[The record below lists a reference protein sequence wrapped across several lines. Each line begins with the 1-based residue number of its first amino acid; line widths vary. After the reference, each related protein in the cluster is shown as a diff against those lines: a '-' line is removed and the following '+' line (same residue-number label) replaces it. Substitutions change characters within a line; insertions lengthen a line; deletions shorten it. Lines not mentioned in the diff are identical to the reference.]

1 MNKTGVVIQARVGS
15 TRLANKVLLPF
26 YGEQIILSIVAD
38 KFTHCGLRVVIATT
52 TNTKDD
58 VIEQFCNS
66 KNLVCFRGEEFD
78 VLSRFIACAKNF
90 NFTSLIRVCSDN
102 PLLDLNE
109 IDRLIENIENN
120 QDVDYMSFIVNDR
133 PSIKTHFGFWTEYVT
148 LEALERVASLTSDKL
163 YHEHV
168 TNYIYTYPQLF
179 NIKWLDTDPCLN
191 GRDDIRLT
199 IDTREDFDCIKEIYS
214 NLLLLGNQYDLSTVV
229 DFIDRSA
236 HLKEKMVLEI
246 AKNIK

>member
-1 MNKTGVVIQARVGS
+1 M
-15 TRLANKVLLPF
+15 
-26 YGEQIILSIVAD
+26 
-38 KFTHCGLRVVIATT
+38 
-52 TNTKDD
+52 
-58 VIEQFCNS
+58 
-66 KNLVCFRGEEFD
+66 
-78 VLSRFIACAKNF
+78 
-90 NFTSLIRVCSDN
+90 
-102 PLLDLNE
+102 NE